1 MSIDDIGERKRPPE
15 ELLLAAAEAAS
26 LRNNTSLMV
35 NDDTVV
41 TTFASN
47 NNGGNGTLLF
57 ALSAEGGHNGIL
69 AHHSESNNSQRKSR
83 TANPGSIMCDF
94 HPDLPFL
101 VTHWLSTIVP
111 HPITQVS
118 SSSSS
123 SFSLAGK
130 SGVAATREID
140 EALLAIRR
148 GATTLASAFQTLGA
162 FGVTGRM
169 TTPMTD
175 VITTDQYAT
184 FSDLSRKYA
193 PLIVGGGDVLDTLV
207 KQSGTTNRST
217 RRDMP
222 WSLLEAAYDGS
233 NPTLE
238 DNKANNDAN
247 DVVPTNS
254 GKKTTWAFSGT
265 GRRVGS
271 LDVYDHDSIIDNF
284 MPSDESPGTAILLA
298 GTDTNSALY
307 DTACFNAVKLSRGLH
322 ATRIEADNQRDSLD
336 RTMQALHQSTNSL
349 AARGPIYPLEQQLGI
364 GGDYDPEVNNLSRVV
379 VQLDR
384 TMQSMKE
391 KYSRARIRVAEAEIK
406 AKKSYL
412 DVKSKRSNYRG
423 PSLHQ
428 TFRALSDQCHIG
440 FGAKAHSSG
449 KNNIVMSSIFT
460 RQYQNRYQASY
471 SHQTRLSVLKSR
483 LSHAA
488 TISCHL
494 IYPIYCLKFDRTGKY
509 FITGSDDQVAK
520 VFRLGVGVRGESTS
534 LNYGLNLRGAILV
547 CSLRGHAGVVADIDV
562 NSDNSF
568 LATAS
573 GDGDVRVWGLKDG
586 WPVAILR
593 GHTGGANMVSWS
605 TLNPL
610 RLVSCGEDGM
620 ARMWDVH
627 EAALKRYAE
636 NYPSSDQTQETDDRE
651 HNTQLSQ
658 QNLLQAI
665 IQQGH
670 HDDIDEDTNIIN
682 NNIPGVEFGRSFG
695 DFVVNSHVDEGV
707 ELTAQLQH
715 GPTLDEINGLTG
727 PVTRTTGTVGPIKV
741 MCIASCPVGGH
752 FATGSSDGLGRVWA
766 DDDDYVLSSESD
778 LHDDMTLLSS
788 NLTLFNTTLKSRRS
802 ATRLLAT
809 LRDVHTHAVTD
820 MKYSSAGDRI
830 MTASMKD
837 GNVCIWSGFHAAPLP
852 ATFCISSQLVIQ
864 LSEASRDGSHTV
876 KVNCDGV
883 AWTCDDMKVITSQST
898 PIKASGTEI
907 IPESHLIYVWDSH
920 SGKCLMGITS
930 SHNALCPSLAPHP
943 HLSSV
948 FASTGADGAV
958 NVWDLDRGDCFFSH
972 ANILLHGPIEPAS
985 DGGKQSGCLEA
996 QFSPDGLSLI
1006 LTDERGRVIILDT
1019 QVPAWLRKK
1028 VDNLDEIEL
1037 REQYFANDYYELAYD
1052 DNGICIE
1059 RGSGKPPHLA
1069 PGGVRCN
1076 HEGVPYNEVM
1086 RDTYKELKGPLPT
1099 SPMLHRDENRNRINQ
1114 NSVEAGVK
1122 VRRITVRVPDFN
1134 QRSDTPIIDKAGN
1147 FVQPDRNHLS
1157 TKRVSV
1163 AVNNQR
1169 TNSAPTA
1176 RQLSNRYQWREDL
1189 PESEDDEEDQ
1199 DDEDFEEAG
1208 RRLVDSSED
1217 ERDVFSSQSRRRQE
1231 SGRGRGGS
1239 KRSRRGESQDDEPA
1253 RASSRHSSQR
1263 TYNEY
1268 EYSDDDALE
1277 ELMSTHT
1284 RPSGTYVD
1292 DWNVAGHLFKLPRG
1306 GGSHIR
1312 RNWLTRTIHQG
1323 QKRYCPQVGDT
1334 VVYIPRAHDD
1344 TIQKFWIQGYVPPWK
1359 SWPTATSWPVVRCK
1373 VTHARY
1379 RFPYE
1384 ICYKARS
1391 RNEKLEGVSVIL
1403 TLEIT
1408 GVPSKSSNRTFPW
1421 PVPTFIPPPAIRTR
1435 SCDSIEFEVT
1445 LFECGEEDFLVPEY
1459 LYSWRLKQ
1467 LERAIRANGGR
1478 VEGLSVT
1485 ALCAPEHDETEDTDL
1500 VEYTGRLVR
1509 ISETRDD
1516 EEFHLFDS
1524 GYNAL
1529 HLTWDGENIPYVF
1542 SVWNISMSNPSR
1554 TAPVSPTIGDRV
1566 TFDVRKALSAI
1577 KKLDPKVDEW
1587 FCELVDTSKYT
1598 DYLEMIEVPMYVSLI
1613 AMRLRSN
1620 YYTNHLSV
1628 VADVELMKE
1637 NSYKYNEDGNDI
1649 YDLACLMYD
1658 KFKSRV
1664 DAIEEDQTIS
1674 AEEHTTDAENDDV
1687 EFNELDNLPPIQ
1699 PILPRSRV
1707 SDQTA
1712 ESSSHAEDSDEGQVA
1727 SRRRTR
1733 RSASQKSHLTE
1744 TGSDGRRAFARARK
1758 KSSYKDDDSEEEIHS
1773 GSNDDSEEEV
1783 SQKKRK
1789 LRSRVTKLSNYEEK
1803 DSDEDDQEDECRKST
1818 AVKKSQSR
1826 RPPPRARGKP
1836 VNAEEDSMENIEN
1849 EQRVSRRPTRR
1860 SLAQESQLAS
1870 VGSPGQRTSLRA
1882 RKKATY
1888 KDIDSDEEESV
1899 SPESVEELPSDEEV
1913 NSDEDKYPVAPR
1925 RPTRLAATQK
1935 THLSEAGSLGRL
1947 RSPRAVRKKPSYQD
1961 ISSTGGDESDESDDE
1976 KKPPLRGRRKPAY
1989 TVDDSEEEVAHDE
2002 SDVDEDSSEE
2012 EVDQRKRKNM
2022 SSQVAKPAKK
2032 RSRMTQVMNAEFPNL
2047 EKWQPVSRR
2056 LLNRVGLAVLAK
2068 LASFVSIMSVSM
2080 DCVQFSHHL
2089 LFLSHPQ
2096 QRELDT
2102 LELFS
2107 RPVCEA
2113 YPIIAEAYLSVVE
2126 TPMDFQT
2133 IQEEG
2138 LPKYEHITELQDDII
2153 LTFRNCCVYNGE
2165 VSSQKKYY
2173 KYSL

>member
-1 MSIDDIGERKRPPE
+1 
-15 ELLLAAAEAAS
+15 
-26 LRNNTSLMV
+26 
-35 NDDTVV
+35 
-41 TTFASN
+41 
-47 NNGGNGTLLF
+47 
-57 ALSAEGGHNGIL
+57 
-69 AHHSESNNSQRKSR
+69 
-83 TANPGSIMCDF
+83 
-94 HPDLPFL
+94 
-101 VTHWLSTIVP
+101 
-111 HPITQVS
+111 
-118 SSSSS
+118 
-123 SFSLAGK
+123 
-130 SGVAATREID
+130 
-140 EALLAIRR
+140 
-148 GATTLASAFQTLGA
+148 
-162 FGVTGRM
+162 
-169 TTPMTD
+169 
-175 VITTDQYAT
+175 
-184 FSDLSRKYA
+184 
-193 PLIVGGGDVLDTLV
+193 
-207 KQSGTTNRST
+207 
-217 RRDMP
+217 
-222 WSLLEAAYDGS
+222 
-233 NPTLE
+233 
-238 DNKANNDAN
+238 
-247 DVVPTNS
+247 
-254 GKKTTWAFSGT
+254 
-265 GRRVGS
+265 
-271 LDVYDHDSIIDNF
+271 
-284 MPSDESPGTAILLA
+284 
-298 GTDTNSALY
+298 
-307 DTACFNAVKLSRGLH
+307 
-322 ATRIEADNQRDSLD
+322 
-336 RTMQALHQSTNSL
+336 
-349 AARGPIYPLEQQLGI
+349 
-364 GGDYDPEVNNLSRVV
+364 
-379 VQLDR
+379 
-384 TMQSMKE
+384 
-391 KYSRARIRVAEAEIK
+391 
-406 AKKSYL
+406 
-412 DVKSKRSNYRG
+412 
-423 PSLHQ
+423 
-428 TFRALSDQCHIG
+428 
-440 FGAKAHSSG
+440 
-449 KNNIVMSSIFT
+449 
-460 RQYQNRYQASY
+460 
-471 SHQTRLSVLKSR
+471 
-483 LSHAA
+483 
-488 TISCHL
+488 
-494 IYPIYCLKFDRTGKY
+494 LKFDRTGKY

-520 VFRLGVGVRGESTS
+520 VFRLGVGAKSCRRERSS
-534 LNYGLNLRGAILV
+534 LNYGVNLRGAILV

-573 GDGDVRVWGLKDG
+573 GDGDIRVWGLKDG

-605 TLNPL
+605 TLNPF

-627 EAALKRYAE
+627 EAALKRYGE
-636 NYPSSDQTQETDDRE
+636 KLPSSDQTNETDHRE
-651 HNTQLSQ
+651 GNVQPSLQ

-670 HDDIDEDTNIIN
+670 HDVIDEDANIIN

-695 DFVVNSHVDEGV
+695 DFVVNSHIDEGV

-727 PVTRTTGTVGPIKV
+727 PVTRTGNVGPIKV
-741 MCIASCPVGGH
+741 MCIARCPVGGH

-766 DDDDYVLSSESD
+766 DDDDYRSESD

-788 NLTLFNTTLKSRRS
+788 NLTQFNTTLKSRRS

-837 GNVCIWSGFHAAPLP
+837 GNVCIWSGFHTAHLP

-864 LSEASRDGSHTV
+864 LSDASRDGSHTV

-883 AWTCDDMKVITSQST
+883 AWTCNDMKVITSQST

-920 SGKCLMGITS
+920 SGKCLLGITS

-943 HLSSV
+943 HLPSV

-958 NVWDLDRGDCFFSH
+958 NVWDLDRGDCFYSH
-972 ANILLHGPIEPAS
+972 ANILLHGPIEPAT
-985 DGGKQSGCLEA
+985 DRGKQSGCLEA

-1019 QVPAWLRKK
+1019 QVPAWLRKR
-1028 VDNLDEIEL
+1028 VNNLDEIEL

-1052 DNGICIE
+1052 DNGYCIE

-1076 HEGVPYNEVM
+1076 HEGVPYNEVV
-1086 RDTYKELKGPLPT
+1086 RETYKEVKGPLPI
-1099 SPMLHRDENRNRINQ
+1099 SPKLHRDDNRNRSNQ
-1114 NSVEAGVK
+1114 NPLEAGVK
-1122 VRRITVRVPDFN
+1122 IRRITVRVPDFT
-1134 QRSDTPIIDKAGN
+1134 QRSDTPIIDRAGN
-1147 FVQPDRNHLS
+1147 FVQPDRNHMS

-1163 AVNNQR
+1163 AVNNRR
-1169 TNSAPTA
+1169 TNSASTA

-1199 DDEDFEEAG
+1199 NDEDFEEAG

-1239 KRSRRGESQDDEPA
+1239 ERSRRGESQDDDEPA

-1312 RNWLTRTIHQG
+1312 RNWLTRTIYQRR
-1323 QKRYCPQVGDT
+1323 KRYCPQVGDT
-1334 VVYIPRAHDD
+1334 VVYIPRAHYD
-1344 TIQKFWIQGYVPPWK
+1344 TIQKFWVQGYVPPWK
-1359 SWPTATSWPVVRCK
+1359 SWPTATSWSVVRCK

-1384 ICYKARS
+1384 MCYKARS
-1391 RNEKLEGVSVIL
+1391 RYEKLEGVSVIL

-1421 PVPTFIPPPAIRTR
+1421 PVPTFVPPPAIRTR

-1445 LFECGEEDFLVPEY
+1445 LFECGEEDYLVPEY

-1485 ALCAPEHDETEDTDL
+1485 ALCAPEHDETEDADL

-1529 HLTWDGENIPYVF
+1529 QLTWDGENIPYVF
-1542 SVWNISMSNPSR
+1542 SVWNISVSNPSR

-1620 YYTNHLSV
+1620 YYTNKLSV
-1628 VADVELMKE
+1628 VADMELIKE

-1658 KFKSRV
+1658 EFKSRV
-1664 DAIEEDQTIS
+1664 DAIEEDHTIS
-1674 AEEHTTDAENDDV
+1674 AEEHTTDAENDDP
-1687 EFNELDNLPPIQ
+1687 EFNELDNFPPIQ
-1699 PILPRSRV
+1699 PILSRSRV

-1712 ESSSHAEDSDEGQVA
+1712 GSSSHAEDSDEGQVA

-1733 RSASQKSHLTE
+1733 RSASQKSQLTV
-1744 TGSDGRRAFARARK
+1744 TGSHGQRASARARK
-1758 KSSYKDDDSEEEIHS
+1758 KSSYKDDDSEEDNHS
-1773 GSNDDSEEEV
+1773 GSNDGSEEDMSEVEEV

-1789 LRSRVTKLSNYEEK
+1789 LRVRVTKLPSYEEK
-1803 DSDEDDQEDECRKST
+1803 NSDEDDQEDESRTST
-1818 AVKKSQSR
+1818 AVKKCQSR
-1826 RPPPRARGKP
+1826 RPPPRARSKP
-1836 VNAEEDSMENIEN
+1836 VHAEEDSEENIEN

-1888 KDIDSDEEESV
+1888 KDKDSDEEESG

-1913 NSDEDKYPVAPR
+1913 SSDEEEHPVAPR
-1925 RPTRLAATQK
+1925 RPTRRAATQK
-1935 THLSEAGSLGRL
+1935 MQLSEAGSFGRL
-1947 RSPRAVRKKPSYQD
+1947 RSPRAARKKPSYQD
-1961 ISSTGGDESDESDDE
+1961 ISSSGGDESDESDDE
-1976 KKPPLRGRRKPAY
+1976 KRPPPRGRRKPAY
-1989 TVDDSEEEVAHDE
+1989 TVDDSEEEVAHDDE
-2002 SDVDEDSSEE
+2002 TDADEDSSEE

-2022 SSQVAKPAKK
+2022 SSRVAKPAKK
-2032 RSRMTQVMNAEFPNL
+2032 RSRTCVMNAEFPNL

-2068 LASFVSIMSVSM
+2068 LVSPLCPSCLSQWIVYN
-2080 DCVQFSHHL
+2080 FSHHL
-2089 LFLSHPQ
+2089 FFLSHPQ

-2133 IQEEG
+2133 IQEER
-2138 LPKYEHITELQDDII
+2138 LSKYEHISELQDDII

-2165 VSSQKKYY
+2165 VSLQKKYY